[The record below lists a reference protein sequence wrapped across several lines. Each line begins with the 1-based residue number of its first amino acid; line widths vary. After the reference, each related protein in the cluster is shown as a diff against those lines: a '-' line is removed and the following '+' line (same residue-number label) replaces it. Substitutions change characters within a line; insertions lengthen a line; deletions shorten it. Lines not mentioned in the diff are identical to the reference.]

1 MIRVLR
7 WMPLA
12 LVTVLFL
19 AAATRLAA
27 GEDRVR
33 LEIVVTA
40 AGSGNPI
47 QNAAVYVRY
56 KNRRL
61 LLKDKTISLTV
72 KTNPEGTAVVPDVP
86 QGQVLVQVIAK
97 GWKTYGEFHDIE
109 SPRDSV
115 EIKLER
121 PKKQD

>member
-1 MIRVLR
+1 MNRVLR

-12 LVTVLFL
+12 LVAVLFFAV
-19 AAATRLAA
+19 AARLAA

-40 AGSGNPI
+40 ATSGDPI

-97 GWKTYGEFHDIE
+97 GWKTYGEFHEIE

>member
-1 MIRVLR
+1 MNRVLR

-12 LVTVLFL
+12 LVAVLFL
-19 AAATRLAA
+19 AVAARLAA

-97 GWKTYGEFHDIE
+97 GWKTYGEFHEIE